1 VNSIHDLKI
10 RSFNSASQDDE
21 QPTTSVP
28 PQNNQQNPICPS
40 KVPPSGQ
47 TKPPTTTASG
57 KPFISSHHVKT
68 ANPEFASQKRVGH
81 PKKWRG
87 PFSLRRTKAKVNPS
101 HLHKVPKLPPLV
113 SRQMRKLQQESRCQ
127 EARATKKLV
136 SQCFILPKGAGW
148 GARTCTNKCGILIS
162 RTGTSSNQWS
172 RALVTPKVPLRRE
185 QAPSHLSGGGHWQ
198 LALL

>member
-47 TKPPTTTASG
+47 TKTPTTTASG

-101 HLHKVPKLPPLV
+101 HLHKVPKLPLSPDE
-113 SRQMRKLQQESRCQ
+113 KFKK
-127 EARATKKLV
+127 AGAGATRKLV
-136 SQCFILPKGAGW
+136 SQCFILPKGAGY